1 MAETEVGSLAVKLSL
16 NSADFTKSMASID
29 RNLKAMGQEMRGMQN
44 HGKAWGN
51 SITGLTTKQEGL
63 TRMLTSQEV
72 KVRQLRDAYER
83 SKAETGENSAATERL
98 AIQLNRA
105 TAEYNRTEAELAQV
119 AAALQRQRDELRLSE
134 SAWTQ
139 LGERMQA
146 VGATMKKVGD
156 SMTKIGKEMSL
167 KVTAPV
173 VAMGTLSAKAAI
185 DFESAFAGIRKTV
198 DATEEE
204 FASLEKGIRDMAKSG
219 PTAATELAA
228 IGESAGQLGIAK
240 ENILAF
246 TSTVSDIAVATNMT
260 AEQAATDFARF
271 ANITNMP
278 QTEFDKLGSSIV
290 ALGNN
295 FATTE
300 SEIMGMAMR
309 LAGAGAQVGMSEAD
323 ILGLS
328 AALTSVG
335 IEAEMGGSA
344 ISKVMVNMQVATSTG
359 FTKVQELMKT
369 TGLSVR
375 ELQMMAS
382 HSGKAFGNLAED
394 MGMTKKE
401 LISLV
406 NAGVDLESFSK
417 IAGMTGEEFK
427 NAFEKDA
434 IGALG
439 AFINGLGNAEEAGE
453 SAINMLQEMGITEV
467 RLRDA
472 LLRAGNA
479 SELFAGAVDLSSNA
493 WTENNAL
500 TNEAAQRYTTTASQL
515 ETFKNKMVDLGITLG
530 GIIIPALLKVV
541 EAIEPWIEKFSELET
556 STQKTILVIGGIAAA
571 IGPLLVIGGALV
583 SSIGAIFT
591 AFGTVSAAIAVVTT
605 GVASAVPAVSAL
617 AAVFTVLTGPV
628 GIAIAAIAGIAALG
642 LVVYKNWEPIKTFFI
657 DLWKTIGDSGVAVW
671 DSLKVVW
678 QSTVQGFKDLW
689 LSVAVFFSDLWL
701 SISTFG
707 ISIWDN
713 LIEKWNA
720 VVSFL
725 TEIFSPM
732 IDFFSELWSTIITTA
747 TENFQI
753 FSEVLSIVWSN
764 IQTIAESAW
773 IIIKNVILGP
783 ILLLINLV
791 TGDMEEFSKN
801 LSAIWTNISVAAEKI
816 WSTLKESVILVITA
830 LIKIG
835 LDLWSKF
842 KATLINLTSSIRE
855 TVSGIWERLKTS
867 MVEIISNL
875 VISVFKKWNEL
886 KSDLF
891 TLVTNIVKDVLKKW
905 DELKTSTLAKI
916 SEVKDNVINPLK
928 EIDLKQ
934 IGIDIVQ
941 GLING
946 IKGKIEDVTK
956 AIADVTDAI
965 TGKIKD
971 ILQIK
976 SPSRLMQEFGEF
988 TGIGLAMGVESTK
1001 AANEKAAAGLG
1012 KVIAT
1017 VTQKNAEE
1025 VVKIANAAEKKR
1037 TAIQQ
1042 EASKK
1047 AVKTASSSE
1056 QAIYKIIANAEEKK
1070 RSLTEKE
1077 TRRIAELRRKAS
1089 DSEIGA
1095 LDSSTKKLMAINDK
1109 AWADIVKKEEKLSK
1123 ERLDAIKLF
1132 IADKKSVE
1140 ELSLVAEAEIWKKSA
1155 ELFVEGSKERVAA
1168 QAGYRKAMEAI
1179 DKERLEAVKQF
1190 VADKKSIEQLSIV
1203 DEVAI
1208 WQKAVDSFKAGTKEK
1223 ITSQIEYGKA
1233 LDVVNK
1239 EITSVNEKY
1248 ANEMQKINGEFKR
1261 QEEEL
1266 TKKYETTLNDR
1277 MKALYNFAG
1286 TFDEFDVKVTKS
1298 GAELLKNLGTQVDGF
1313 KKWQFEIE
1321 RLAKRAIDDGLIAE
1335 LTAMGPKALGE
1346 LMALNELTDDQL
1358 SEYSAL
1364 YKEKSELARTQ
1375 AEAEL
1380 VGMKEDTAKQIG
1392 EMKDVA
1398 TSELSALQTDWDRE
1412 IKGIT
1417 GNTSRELNSLK
1428 QIGVDAIQGLLDGL
1442 NSMHSDLQNTANA
1455 IAESVTGTIKD
1466 TLQIKSPSRVMRQL
1480 GVWITQGLVDGM
1492 RTEEDMPSKVIENM
1506 ASKMEFATR
1515 ETYQHIDNLTKEH
1528 NDELENSAI
1537 GHAKSMERINEN
1549 ELKER
1554 EYLQSAYG
1562 DAYALNSKEFLE
1574 AISNLEE
1581 KYAEER
1587 LKEEEWFLNRKAAVN
1602 ERYDNYIAVNRES
1615 AEQEEFHI
1623 MQNYLE
1629 KSRKANEIS
1638 AIEEMRIWKA
1648 ATESFMEDSWQ
1659 RSAAMHQLEDAHT
1672 RAIEEFEKNN
1682 KEFLEQE
1689 AKITNEY
1696 EKALNDRAKSISSF
1710 SGIFDEFVT
1719 KSGKSGTDLMKN
1731 LQSQVDGFKNWENDI
1746 TSLSKRAI
1754 DEGLLAELKAMGPK
1768 AAGELAALN
1777 AMTNKQL
1784 TEYSKLY
1791 QEKSALGRKQAEDE
1805 LVGLKDDTDKRL
1817 EELRKNVKYDLDDIN
1832 LVWKEYASGVVV
1844 DVSEGLS
1851 KLEGIGGEVERML
1864 LSGFISTEEG
1874 IKESLERQI
1883 DEREKANA
1891 EMISINRY
1899 YADEMKSIND
1909 ELIENE
1915 EKITAEY
1922 EKSVESRIKS
1932 ITSFSGIF
1940 DEFEI
1945 KVGKTGEQLLGNL
1958 KSQVDGFKT
1967 WQESISDLSSRAID
1981 EGLLAELE
1989 AMGPKAAGELAA
2001 LNDMTDAQLEEYSK
2015 LYQEKQALARIQAE
2029 KELIGMK
2036 EDTELRID
2044 ELRSA
2049 ANAKLDALKSDWN
2062 IRIEEITGATDRE
2075 LMKLEQIGHNAG
2087 QGLLDGLA
2095 SMEGALVSKAQ
2106 SIAES
2111 VKSAMAGAFDIHSPS
2126 RWMRD
2131 MIGKNMMVGWMDGME
2146 AMKSK
2151 VMSVAN
2157 ASTEWMTP
2165 SIPDMSSY
2173 SGPLYSGGYGG
2184 NGSSTTNNNNRS
2196 YTGNTTVNVY
2206 APTASPSEIARK
2218 SKQAQR
2224 QMAMEWGV

>member
-1 MAETEVGSLAVKLSL
+1 MAETEVGNLAVKLSL
-16 NSADFTKSMASID
+16 DSANFERSMSSID
-29 RNLKAMGQEMRGMQN
+29 RNLKAMGQEMRGLQN
-44 HGKAWGN
+44 HGKTWGN
-51 SITGLTTKQEGL
+51 SIAGLTTKQEGL

-72 KVRQLRDAYER
+72 KVRQLREAYER
-83 SKAETGENSAATERL
+83 SKTETGENSRATENL

-105 TAEYNRTEAELAQV
+105 VAEYNRTEAELNQV
-119 AAALQRQRDELRLSE
+119 REALRRQQDELRLAE
-134 SAWTQ
+134 NRWMK
-139 LGERMQA
+139 LGESMRE
-146 VGATMKKVGD
+146 VGATMQKVGKE
-156 SMTKIGKEMSL
+156 MTKIGKEMSM
-167 KVTAPV
+167 KVTAPIM
-173 VAMGTLSAKAAI
+173 AMGVLSTKAAI
-185 DFESAFAGIRKTV
+185 NFESAFAGIRKTV

-369 TGLSVR
+369 TGLTVR

-401 LISLV
+401 LTSLV

-427 NAFEKDA
+427 NAFERDA
-434 IGALG
+434 VGALG
-439 AFINGLGNAEEAGE
+439 AFINGLGSAEEAGD

-479 SELFAGAVDLSSNA
+479 SELFAGAVDLSNTA
-493 WTENNAL
+493 WGENIAL
-500 TNEAAQRYTTTASQL
+500 NNEAAQRYATTESQL
-515 ETFKNKMVDLGITLG
+515 DTFKNKITELGITLG
-530 GIIIPALLKVV
+530 DIIVPALLKVV
-541 EAIEPWIEKFSELET
+541 EAIEPWIEKFAELET

-583 SSIGAIFT
+583 SSIGAILT

-671 DSLKVVW
+671 DSLNVVW

-689 LSVAVFFSDLWL
+689 TSVAVFFSDLWL

-707 ISIWDN
+707 ISIWDS

-747 TENFQI
+747 TENFQF

-842 KATLINLTSSIRE
+842 KATLTNLTSSIRE

-1012 KVIAT
+1012 KVIAA

-1056 QAIYKIIANAEEKK
+1056 QAIYKIISNAEEKK

-1208 WQKAVDSFKAGTKEK
+1208 WQKAVDSFKDGTKEK

-1239 EITSVNEKY
+1239 EITSVNQKY

-1466 TLQIKSPSRVMRQL
+1466 TLQIKSPSRVMRQM
-1480 GVWITQGLVDGM
+1480 GVWTVQGFVDGM
-1492 RTEEDMPSKVIENM
+1492 RAEEDMPSKIIEDM
-1506 ASKMEFATR
+1506 GSKMEFATR
-1515 ETYQHIDNLTKEH
+1515 ETYQHINSLTVEQNK
-1528 NDELENSAI
+1528 ELEGLAT
-1537 GHAKSMERINEN
+1537 GHARNMEFINEN

-1554 EYLQSAYG
+1554 EYLQHVYG
-1562 DAYALNSKEFLE
+1562 SAYALNSKEYLE
-1574 AISNLEE
+1574 QISKLEV

-1587 LKEEEWFLNRKAAVN
+1587 LKEEEWYLNRKASTN
-1602 ERYDNYIAVNRES
+1602 EKYDKYIAINRES
-1615 AEQEEFHI
+1615 AEQEHFII

-1629 KSRKANEIS
+1629 KSRNANQIS
-1638 AIEEMRIWKA
+1638 AIEEMRIWKV

-1659 RSAAMHQLEDAHT
+1659 RSAAMHQFEDAHA
-1672 RAIEEFEKNN
+1672 RA
-1682 KEFLEQE
+1682 LEQI
-1689 AKITNEY
+1689 KIKNDELIAQEMAITEEY
-1696 EKALNDRAKSISSF
+1696 TKAVGDRAKSIASF
-1710 SGIFDEFVT
+1710 AGVFDEFKINQE
-1719 KSGKSGTDLMKN
+1719 KSGEDLMSN
-1731 LQSQVDGFKNWENDI
+1731 LQSQVDGFKLWQESIAD
-1746 TSLSKRAI
+1746 LSARAI
-1754 DEGLLAELKAMGPK
+1754 DEGLM
-1768 AAGELAALN
+1768 
-1777 AMTNKQL
+1777 
-1784 TEYSKLY
+1784 
-1791 QEKSALGRKQAEDE
+1791 
-1805 LVGLKDDTDKRL
+1805 
-1817 EELRKNVKYDLDDIN
+1817 
-1832 LVWKEYASGVVV
+1832 
-1844 DVSEGLS
+1844 
-1851 KLEGIGGEVERML
+1851 
-1864 LSGFISTEEG
+1864 
-1874 IKESLERQI
+1874 
-1883 DEREKANA
+1883 
-1891 EMISINRY
+1891 
-1899 YADEMKSIND
+1899 
-1909 ELIENE
+1909 
-1915 EKITAEY
+1915 
-1922 EKSVESRIKS
+1922 
-1932 ITSFSGIF
+1932 
-1940 DEFEI
+1940 
-1945 KVGKTGEQLLGNL
+1945 
-1958 KSQVDGFKT
+1958 
-1967 WQESISDLSSRAID
+1967 
-1981 EGLLAELE
+1981 AELE

-2001 LNDMTDAQLEEYSK
+2001 LNAMTDAQLEEYSK
-2015 LYQEKQALARIQAE
+2015 LYKEKQALAREQAE
-2029 KELIGMK
+2029 VELVGMK
-2036 EDTELRID
+2036 DDTEKRIG
-2044 ELRSA
+2044 ELRSTVQSELDEL
-2049 ANAKLDALKSDWN
+2049 NAVWKDSSITIVEETGNELSKLRDV
-2062 IRIEEITGATDRE
+2062 G
-2075 LMKLEQIGHNAG
+2075 QQAG

-2095 SMEGALVSKAQ
+2095 SMEGALVSRAQ

-2173 SGPLYSGGYGG
+2173 SGPLYNGGYGG
-2184 NGSSTTNNNNRS
+2184 NRSSTTNNNNRS